1 MTVHRGRRQLALL
14 SLGSALVLS
23 CASVVSAADAP
34 SCKDTETEANCL
46 TRLTTPP
53 DASAVKAASTASS
66 DAAVTDS
73 QSATSGATQGKAFSS
88 ALTLFAHTLTG
99 ALDAVNVQQTAS
111 QLTLETPAM
120 SAPYFEGKLQ
130 GIIHQPVL
138 APNLTTDGTALAALK
153 NQLGDFDDVSVNL
166 QIGAFG
172 AHLSRSSRKVLD
184 ALFKAVHA
192 RPSTYPLYDNL
203 QGALAKIDEGPNPIG
218 EKQTWGDYKASHPA
232 DYQDAMGA
240 VKATVDAWAA
250 LDKHVQDD
258 MTRYGFDHISDLLA
272 NQSQLVVTVGYRP
285 RNALVGAN
293 SLSIKASYE
302 WGMISFEDF
311 VKTGTTCASPDSTD
325 DACLKAF
332 GDWITPLKGK
342 LTQDRLAISL
352 EYLNTES
359 YALSEPLYAIN
370 VSTPNTHSLVGSLKY
385 GRMLSS
391 GGAKAGVRLDLSA
404 SYENVSSQ
412 STGATAL
419 VKESRFVATASLS
432 IRISDALQIPIGVIY
447 ANKPEYLGDVDKK
460 WGTHL
465 GLTFRSQ

>member
-1 MTVHRGRRQLALL
+1 MRRRCSLPRLALFVF
-14 SLGSALVLS
+14 GSALVLS
-23 CASVVSAADAP
+23 CAVISAADAP
-34 SCKDTETEANCL
+34 LCKDTETEGECL

-53 DASAVKAASTASS
+53 DAAAVQAASAKAG
-66 DAAVTDS
+66 DAAVTAS
-73 QSATSGATQGKAFSS
+73 KKATSGATQGKAFSS
-88 ALTLFAHTLTG
+88 ALTLFAKSLTG
-99 ALDAVNVQQTAS
+99 ALDAINVQQTAS

-130 GIIHQPVL
+130 GIIYQPVL
-138 APNLTTDGTALAALK
+138 APNLTTDGSALAALK
-153 NQLGDFDDVSVNL
+153 NQLGDFDDVSINL

-172 AHLSRSSRKVLD
+172 AHLSRPSRRVLD
-184 ALFKAVHA
+184 ALFRAVHA
-192 RPSTYPLYDNL
+192 RPSTYPLYNNL
-203 QGALAKIDEGPNPIG
+203 VDAFATLDGENPIG
-218 EKQTWGDYKASHPA
+218 DKEKWGDYRTANPKNYNA
-232 DYQDAMGA
+232 AMGA
-240 VKATVDAWAA
+240 VKAVVSAWTA

-258 MTRYGFDHISDLLA
+258 ITSYGLDHIPDLLA
-272 NQSQLVVTVGYRP
+272 NQSQLVVTAGYRF

-293 SLSIKASYE
+293 ALSIKASYE

-311 VKTGTTCASPDSTD
+311 VRTGAICTGADGTD

-332 GDWITPLKGK
+332 EDWINPIKGQ

-352 EYLNTES
+352 EYVNTES
-359 YALSEPLYAIN
+359 YALSEPLYAIS

-412 STGATAL
+412 STGSTAL
-419 VKESRFVATASLS
+419 VKESRFVATASLTV
-432 IRISDALQIPIGVIY
+432 RISDAVQIPVGVIY
-447 ANKPEYLGDVDKK
+447 ANKPEYLGDVDKR
-460 WGTHL
+460 WGAHL